1 MGQGQNYELKC
12 KHIGNQ
18 VWHTI
23 SIIKIKWHWSQ
34 QDGCMDKQYMGL
46 QIYM

>member
-12 KHIGNQ
+12 KHIGSQ

-23 SIIKIKWHWSQ
+23 SIIKIK
-34 QDGCMDKQYMGL
+34 
-46 QIYM
+46 